1 VNKMKYVLFIRETC
15 PFCVQAQELLKE
27 REVDFKLVKFE
38 EDQERILQEIKDA
51 YEWDTVPMIF
61 QVTDHA
67 IINFIGGYTDLEKHL
82 SE

>member
-1 VNKMKYVLFIRETC
+1 MKYVLFIKETC
-15 PFCVQAQELLKE
+15 PYCVQAQELLEKHE
-27 REVDFKLVKFE
+27 ANFKLVKFE
-38 EDQERILQEIKDA
+38 EDQKKILQEIKAA

>member
-1 VNKMKYVLFIRETC
+1 MKYVLFIKETC
-15 PFCVQAQELLKE
+15 PFCIQAQELLE
-27 REVDFKLVKFE
+27 EYEVNFKLVKFE
-38 EDQERILQEIKDA
+38 EDQGKVLQEIKHA

-67 IINFIGGYTDLEKHL
+67 TINFIGGYTDLEKHL